1 MHGKD
6 FLKDSLICF
15 FIIVTC
21 VNVATYIL
29 GSKFD
34 SGANITYE
42 AFLSPVFFG
51 ACSSIPNFV
60 MYSRHELSVKEIIVR
75 KILQLVLLEAL
86 LYFVVSFGG
95 NIPISDDRNVAV
107 AFMAVVFIIFVVV
120 HVITY
125 VIDLGVA
132 RAMNSDLKEFQKRNS

>member
-6 FLKDSLICF
+6 FLKNSVMCF

-34 SGANITYE
+34 SGASLTYD

-51 ACSSIPNFV
+51 VCGSIPNV
-60 MYSRHELSVKEIIVR
+60 LMYSRHELSVKEIVVR

-86 LYFVVSFGG
+86 LYFISFGG
-95 NIPISDDRNVAV
+95 NTSISADRDAIV
-107 AFMAVVFIIFVVV
+107 AFMVGVLIVFIAV

-125 VIDLGVA
+125 VVDMGAA
-132 RAMNSDLKEFQKRNS
+132 RAMTSDLKEFQRRNS